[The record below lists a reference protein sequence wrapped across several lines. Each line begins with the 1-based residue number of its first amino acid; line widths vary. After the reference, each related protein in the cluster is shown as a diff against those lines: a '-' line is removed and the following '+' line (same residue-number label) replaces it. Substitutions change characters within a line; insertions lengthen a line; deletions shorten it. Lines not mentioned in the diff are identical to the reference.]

1 MAKAFAVGIKQGKFC
16 IEVADVPGFYVN
28 RCLAP
33 MMAEVGPLFRDG
45 VTPEQLDK
53 AIKSMG
59 MPVGPVTLLDE
70 VGADVG
76 LHVQHTMLADGSMGG
91 RMAGADPGMLQTMVD
106 KGWLGRKTGKGFF
119 VYEKAAPKSSRLGE
133 VLLRP
138 PPRKRPRRGRGAAAR
153 PPPRKRPRRGRGAAA
168 RPPPPKRPRHGA
180 AATFIRGR
188 PPRNNTGTRARRR
201 RPTRRRSTS
210 SRKRSKRRS
219 LGCRTRRSRTA
230 TCRASST
237 RP

>member
-153 PPPRKRPRRGRGAAA
+153 PPP
-168 RPPPPKRPRHGA
+168 PKRPRHGA

>member
-153 PPPRKRPRRGRGAAA
+153 PPP
-168 RPPPPKRPRHGA
+168 PKRPRHGA

-219 LGCRTRRSRTA
+219 SDCRTRRSRTA